1 MSSNHISIRRT
12 QKSDLE
18 QLLSFGKSM
27 FDAEKKFFPL
37 LTYSVSEAHE
47 RYEKQISDERFLFL
61 IAELDQQPV
70 GYLYAHLDSLG
81 YVSIF
86 QPRCE
91 IEVVYVEPQVRGRG
105 VAQQLIGQ
113 AISWAQEH
121 HAFQVTA
128 GIFAENE
135 LSKHAF
141 ERSGFSTWHI
151 TYAKV
156 LAVTSNPE

>member
-1 MSSNHISIRRT
+1 MSNNHVTIRLAR
-12 QKSDLE
+12 KSDLE
-18 QLLSFGKSM
+18 NLLSFGKSM
-27 FDAEKKFFPL
+27 FDEEKQFFPL
-37 LTYSVSEAHE
+37 LTYSASEAHE

-61 IAELDQQPV
+61 IAKLDQQSV

-81 YVSIF
+81 SVSIS

-91 IEVVYVEPQVRGRG
+91 VEVVYVEPQVRGMG
-105 VAQQLIGQ
+105 VAQHLIGQ

-141 ERSGFSTWHI
+141 ERSGFSPWHL
-151 TYAKV
+151 TYAKA
-156 LAVTSNPE
+156 LPITSEPE